1 MHTSPSLDADYPP
14 SEPTRF
20 FDLNHANFSE
30 ARRINVHSG
39 HSASATAFGMDIL
52 FDARLTTRQGAI
64 LAKMVRWYMPAEVL
78 KMATAD
84 NGDLMGLSGFI
95 NPYPGKLG
103 VVEQG
108 AIADRIAAY
117 IASLKR

>member
-1 MHTSPSLDADYPP
+1 MLISV
-14 SEPTRF
+14 
-20 FDLNHANFSE
+20 
-30 ARRINVHSG
+30 RRGGLNVHSG
-39 HSASATAFGMDIL
+39 HSASATAFGTDIL

-64 LAKMVRWYMPAEVL
+64 LAKAVRWYMPAEVL

-84 NGDLMGLSGFI
+84 NGDLMGVSGFI

-108 AIADRIAAY
+108 AIADHVSFRLQADVSGFDCHP
-117 IASLKR
+117 ASCR